1 MDVFIG
7 IDVACAKG
15 KYLPLVI
22 CTQENGRLIPFPLAS
37 YPIKPPRGLDK
48 EQTVNSCSL

>member
-7 IDVACAKG
+7 IDVTCAKG

-22 CTQENGRLIPFPLAS
+22 CTQENGRLLPFPRPTTL
-37 YPIKPPRGLDK
+37 I
-48 EQTVNSCSL
+48 QI